1 VTTSRDRAAPMDR
14 EQRRTQIL
22 GIAKAVFAEKGYHD
36 ARIDDIVVRA
46 GVARGTFYL
55 YFADKR
61 AIFAHL
67 VDAFLQRLV
76 GAIRTIEL
84 DDPAVRPMEEF
95 RDNLLRV
102 VGVFAEDPSMAQ
114 VILSAAVGLDA
125 DFDRKL
131 ADFYEPVRALLE
143 SALEQGEAAGIV
155 RPGNHRLRSYALL
168 GAFKELLYQVVVRKV
183 ESDTD
188 ALVTSTLDLVTRG
201 ALTDR

>member
-1 VTTSRDRAAPMDR
+1 MDR
-14 EQRRTQIL
+14 ERRRAQIL
-22 GIAKAVFAEKGYHD
+22 TIAAEVFAEKGYHD
-36 ARIDDIVVRA
+36 AKIEDIVARA
-46 GVARGTFYL
+46 KVARGTFYL
-55 YFADKR
+55 YFEDKR
-61 AIFAHL
+61 AIFEEL
-67 VDAFLQRLV
+67 VSGFVRQLAE
-76 GAIRTIEL
+76 TIEPIETVP
-84 DDPAVRPMEEF
+84 DSDPTRVMFELRS
-95 RDNLLRV
+95 NLLRLV
-102 VGVFAEDPSMAQ
+102 ERFMAEPAMAK
-114 VILSAAVGLDA
+114 VLFSAAVGLDA

-131 ADFYEPVRALLE
+131 ADFYEPVRGLLE